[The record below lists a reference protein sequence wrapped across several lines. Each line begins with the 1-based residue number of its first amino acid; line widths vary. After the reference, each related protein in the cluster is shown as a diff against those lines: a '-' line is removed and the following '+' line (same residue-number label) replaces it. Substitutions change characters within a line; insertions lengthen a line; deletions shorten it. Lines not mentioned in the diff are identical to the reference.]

1 MASTLGTSII
11 DRLVPV
17 IDRIRGTIHPKA
29 GDRQW
34 NVAVVRRV
42 YPSGRRG
49 DLSAGAPT
57 VTVLTLSPHPRV
69 QFPTDDKGVHFEMQP
84 HGKLE
89 EGPCTISEISL
100 AYSEDQL
107 TPKNL
112 GADTEFYYR
121 LTDAQGQQIP
131 ARHYVPAGPASPD
144 REMNM
149 GWTITLV
156 RRQVNE

>member
-42 YPSGRRG
+42 WPSGRRG
-49 DLSAGAPT
+49 DASGGAP
-57 VTVLTLSPHPRV
+57 VSTVLQLTPQPRV
-69 QFPTDDKGVHFEMQP
+69 EFPTDEHGVHFEMQP

-89 EGPCTISEISL
+89 EGTCKISEISL
-100 AYSEDQL
+100 TYSEDQL
-107 TPKNL
+107 TPQNL
-112 GADTEFYYR
+112 PANTEFYFR
-121 LTDAQGQQIP
+121 LTDAQGQLVP

-144 REMNM
+144 REKNM
-149 GWTITLV
+149 GWTITLT
-156 RRQVNE
+156 RRTVNE